1 MHIIVI
7 GGGVIGLTTA
17 HYLRRSGADVT
28 LIERSPL
35 PALGA
40 SHANAGSMTASR
52 AGPWATPRAIAKTL
66 KGYFDQDSAFK
77 LRLRVDPQQARWL
90 LGFLQSAYSPHGA
103 ARREAMITLA
113 RDSIEERRQL
123 DRQLKLDYGPLY
135 PGLLSVYDKQDEFDA
150 AAADVD
156 YLRGLGVQV
165 KVLTPADCA
174 QLAPTAAWGNLNL
187 VGATLASDDE
197 TGDCYRFCQAL
208 DQANSALGVI
218 GRYGEQVQT
227 LDSRRFGHCV
237 VGTNRAQLTCDAVV
251 LAAGVQSIAL
261 ARSQGITLPM
271 YPVKGYSLRVP
282 LAQEQLA
289 PLTIAHERRK
299 VWVSPSASGL
309 RAAGVADIVGDDLAL
324 DPQRI
329 GLVRR
334 TVSDLFPGADLG
346 QGVLEWAGLR
356 PMTCDGPPLV
366 CGVDGT
372 GLWLN
377 TGHGSLGWTM
387 ALGSARLL
395 SDMLRQ
401 RRYEPGNAYFGL
413 TLRRGHT

>member
-1 MHIIVI
+1 
-7 GGGVIGLTTA
+7 
-17 HYLRRSGADVT
+17 
-28 LIERSPL
+28 
-35 PALGA
+35 
-40 SHANAGSMTASR
+40 
-52 AGPWATPRAIAKTL
+52 
-66 KGYFDQDSAFK
+66 
-77 LRLRVDPQQARWL
+77 
-90 LGFLQSAYSPHGA
+90 
-103 ARREAMITLA
+103 
-113 RDSIEERRQL
+113 
-123 DRQLKLDYGPLY
+123 
-135 PGLLSVYDKQDEFDA
+135 
-150 AAADVD
+150 
-156 YLRGLGVQV
+156 
-165 KVLTPADCA
+165 
-174 QLAPTAAWGNLNL
+174 
-187 VGATLASDDE
+187 
-197 TGDCYRFCQAL
+197 
-208 DQANSALGVI
+208 
-218 GRYGEQVQT
+218 
-227 LDSRRFGHCV
+227 
-237 VGTNRAQLTCDAVV
+237 
-251 LAAGVQSIAL
+251 
-261 ARSQGITLPM
+261 M

-366 CGVDGT
+366 CGVEGT

-395 SDMLRQ
+395 SDMLGQ
-401 RRYEPGNAYFGL
+401 RRYEPANAYVGL